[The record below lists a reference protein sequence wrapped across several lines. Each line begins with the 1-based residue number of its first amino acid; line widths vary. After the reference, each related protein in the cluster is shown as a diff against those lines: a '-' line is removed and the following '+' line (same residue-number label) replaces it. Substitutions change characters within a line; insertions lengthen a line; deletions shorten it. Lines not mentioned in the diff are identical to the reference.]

1 MSCQPAS
8 VNVTVAT
15 GSNCSWNS
23 FNPCAD
29 WLTVSPTNGTG
40 NGQITITASANI
52 TGTPRDCT
60 LTVAGSTIAIVQA
73 AVSSGDLLVQ
83 YNPTGTHNSGAP
95 VAPSLVAPNVTA
107 SSLQEVGLETTWNN
121 TDTLP
126 VGRIAMSA
134 SADLSQYLT
143 FTVESAAGQP
153 ITFKG
158 LSYDKQSYLGAGP
171 THASVRSSLDS
182 FSTDIVVVNVNPAGF
197 QSLNFDLS
205 AVPVASA
212 PVTFRIYFYGAPAFT
227 DWADL
232 VSSARTGNGLRVNG
246 TVNASSPIAILVG
259 DAAFG
264 FAGGRFGFNVTG
276 PAGQGVVIESSLD
289 LQHWTPAQT
298 NAFGAVPLYFS
309 DPQFVFSG
317 ARFYRARLE

>member
-1 MSCQPAS
+1 
-8 VNVTVAT
+8 V
-15 GSNCSWNS
+15 
-23 FNPCAD
+23 
-29 WLTVSPTNGTG
+29 
-40 NGQITITASANI
+40 TITASANN

-83 YNPTGTHNSGAP
+83 YNPTGSHNSGAP
-95 VAPSLVAPNVTA
+95 VPPSLVAPNVTA

-121 TDTLP
+121 TDALP
-126 VGRIAMSA
+126 VGRIATSA
-134 SADLSQYLT
+134 TADLSQYLT
-143 FTVESAAGQP
+143 FTVQSAAGQP
-153 ITFKG
+153 ITFTG

-171 THASVRSSLDS
+171 THASIRSSLDS
-182 FSTDIVVVNVNPAGF
+182 FGTDIVVVNVNPAGF
-197 QSLNFDLS
+197 QSLNFDLR

-212 PVTFRIYFYGAPAFT
+212 PVTFRIYFYGAPTFT

-232 VSSARTGNGLRVNG
+232 VSSARAGNGLRVNG
-246 TVNASSPIAILVG
+246 NVNASSPITILVG

-264 FAGGRFGFNVTG
+264 FAGGKFGFNVTG

-289 LQHWTPAQT
+289 LQHWTPVQT
-298 NAFGAVPLYFS
+298 NAFGAAPVYFS
-309 DPQFVFSG
+309 DPQSAFSG